1 MMNVKKNLATF
12 VLAAGTML
20 VVNHVHAAP
29 AVDGTRD
36 AEYGAAL
43 SVQTVQTNFGDNFS
57 ELNAAYGKVTGG
69 YLYLMFTGNLE
80 NNFNK
85 LMVFIDSKTGGQ
97 NAISGTNNPQNFDS
111 RTGDGFGNGWAPYA
125 NRGLADSPLLQLQAG
140 NFTFDTGF
148 EADYGMLFRRG
159 AGTFDFDFAQM
170 NQTAIPA
177 DELVGIFG
185 GPETGA
191 APNLSGNSGN
201 NSGTAYGIGFDNSNT
216 AGISGGTG
224 AADPVAAQAVTT
236 GIEIAIPLSALG
248 NPTSDIK
255 VTAFINGANHDY
267 VSNQIL
273 GGFAAPQNNLGS
285 DGSANFLYADKNLDG
300 DFTSADDYDGNTGD
314 GFNNTG
320 TDALGVG
327 LINLNNFAGNQYFTV
342 PNVAAADGDFDND
355 GDVDG
360 RDFLLWQRGQSDV
373 PYSTSDLSNW
383 QAQYGTGILTGIT
396 SVPEPNSLVLLSF
409 AAAACGMFSRRHG

>member
-1 MMNVKKNLATF
+1 
-12 VLAAGTML
+12 
-20 VVNHVHAAP
+20 
-29 AVDGTRD
+29 
-36 AEYGAAL
+36 
-43 SVQTVQTNFGDNFS
+43 VQTVQTNFGDNFS

-69 YLYLMFTGNLE
+69 FLYLMFTGNLE

-111 RTGDGFGNGWAPYA
+111 RTGDGFGNGWAPYS
-125 NRGLADSPLLQLQAG
+125 NRGLADSPLQAQAG
-140 NFTFDTGF
+140 NFTFDSGF

-170 NQTAIPA
+170 NQTSISA
-177 DELVGIFG
+177 DELAGIFSG
-185 GPETGA
+185 TETGA
-191 APNLSGNSGN
+191 AANLGSHAGN
-201 NSGTAYGIGFDNSNT
+201 NSGAAYGVAFDNSNT
-216 AGISGGTG
+216 AGVSGGTG
-224 AADPVAAQAVTT
+224 LADQAAAVAVTT

-248 NPTSDIK
+248 NPTGDIK

-267 VSNQIL
+267 VSNQFL
-273 GGFAAPQNNLGS
+273 GGLTTTPANNLGS
-285 DGSANFLYADKNLDG
+285 DGAGNFFFADKNLDG
-300 DFTSADDYDGNTGD
+300 DFTSADDYDGNLTD

-327 LINLNNFAGNQYFTV
+327 LINLNNFAGNQYFIV
-342 PNVAAADGDFDND
+342 PNVAAPDGDFDND

-373 PYSTSDLSNW
+373 PLSASDLANW
-383 QAQYGTGILTGIT
+383 QAQYGSGPLTSVT
-396 SVPEPNSLVLLSF
+396 SVPEPNSLALLSL
-409 AAAACGMFSRRHG
+409 AVAACGLFSRRHG